1 MRAVEQRVR
10 QVCRWIEGWEK
21 WLLCMCIYVLKTA
34 RYTVRRSNGRISMY
48 RHMFYTCLIYLHIL
62 RIYIRIYCV
71 YPAYIWCML
80 RTYIYACYTTYWICS
95 IYCVYTCVYTA
106 YILRISGVCLLTYV
120 SRDLYIG
127 STHTWYA
134 WYTAYIHAYILRTSS
149 HIWRMLR
156 TCVYGVYVACI

>member
-1 MRAVEQRVR
+1 M
-10 QVCRWIEGWEK
+10 
-21 WLLCMCIYVLKTA
+21 LCMCIYVLKTA

-127 STHTWYA
+127 LF
-134 WYTAYIHAYILRTSS
+134 YTYLICLIYCIY
-149 HIWRMLR
+149 
-156 TCVYGVYVACI
+156 TCVYIAYIIAYLAYVPNMCVYVYICA